1 MERIDRLYA
10 LLERDDIDETP
21 RRRCG
26 GQYSNWRGSEKDA
39 EIQFLENRIC
49 ENEI

>member
-1 MERIDRLYA
+1 MERSDRLYA
-10 LLERDDIDETP
+10 LLERMTLTRTP